1 MFMQAP
7 ATAGAGYPQSRYA
20 DAQADVICFALALPC
35 HLSTIPTCDMRA
47 RDMKDRLLL
56 TPYVTNL
63 PDFTKPLEPWL
74 QEPYPAEKR
83 EIFLYFRGRCTPF
96 KVDMGGRIDFS
107 GKKMRHDL
115 VNMLQVLTYS
125 KTSEEESRH
134 LRHDIM
140 FAKQP
145 AASVASLWTRLGIQ
159 LAFQESQVG

>member
-1 MFMQAP
+1 
-7 ATAGAGYPQSRYA
+7 
-20 DAQADVICFALALPC
+20 
-35 HLSTIPTCDMRA
+35 
-47 RDMKDRLLL
+47 MKDRLLL

-115 VNMLQVLTYS
+115 VNMLQVLIYS
-125 KTSEEESRH
+125 KRNEEKSRH
-134 LRHDIM
+134 LQHDII
-140 FAKQP
+140 FAKP
-145 AASVASLWTRLGIQ
+145 PTASVAALWTRPGVQ
-159 LAFQESQVG
+159 LAFRDYEIG